1 MTKEKFAL
9 HGSCVALPTP
19 FRFGT
24 VDFRALEELCHRQV
38 DRGTAAL
45 VPCGTTGEAPLL
57 TPDEH
62 HRVIAATVAAA
73 AGRVPVIAGAG
84 NNTRALGRA
93 RSLRRAGGS
102 PGAALR
108 CALPSQADTGR
119 PGRPL
124 HGDPRRRPHSRDDLT
139 AQWTLSV
146 RGVALPD
153 HDHWTARIPA
163 RS

>member
-1 MTKEKFAL
+1 MTKEKFSL

-84 NNTRALGRA
+84 NNKW
-93 RSLRRAGGS
+93 AGW
-102 PGAALR
+102 
-108 CALPSQADTGR
+108 
-119 PGRPL
+119 PGR
-124 HGDPRRRPHSRDDLT
+124 SSSSS
-139 AQWTLSV
+139 A
-146 RGVALPD
+146 
-153 HDHWTARIPA
+153 
-163 RS
+163 